1 MFMDS
6 YPCPIYPRGRRR
18 QHSARK
24 GGCEAAK
31 RHLVAQ
37 AVVLLDTREPQLLRA
52 AFTIAP
58 HRHEEKR
65 ATHLKVST

>member
-37 AVVLLDTREPQLLRA
+37 AVVLLDTRETQLHRA

-58 HRHEEKR
+58 D
-65 ATHLKVST
+65 